1 MPSGMDK
8 DGYSFILVTFLKA
21 DRDQKGFITAA
32 EDECFVGETD
42 INGDGQTSFEEFVA
56 MFMSNK
62 DEVVQSQLKIQFC
75 IMDRDCNGFV
85 TAAELVL
92 ELSDFE
98 EDEEYFGEYV
108 DEFVKGHIK
117 EADIDGDGR
126 GSFEEYA
133 TLMTL

>member
-1 MPSGMDK
+1 MDEN
-8 DGYSFILVTFLKA
+8 GYFFILGMFLKA
-21 DRDQKGFITAA
+21 DGDQNGFITAA
-32 EDECFVGETD
+32 DNECFVSKTD
-42 INGDGQTSFEEFVA
+42 IDGDGRTSFEEFAA
-56 MFMSNK
+56 MFMSII

-75 IMDRDCNGFV
+75 IMDRDRNGFV

-92 ELSDFE
+92 E